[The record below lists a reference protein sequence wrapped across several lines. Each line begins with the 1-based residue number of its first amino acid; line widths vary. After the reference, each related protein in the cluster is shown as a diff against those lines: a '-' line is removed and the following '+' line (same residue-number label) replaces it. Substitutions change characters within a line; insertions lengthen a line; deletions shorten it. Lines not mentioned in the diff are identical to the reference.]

1 MIAAVSPTDYN
12 GRLTKLSVGLFILFL
27 ATALDS
33 VTIEGKNV
41 LLISYAFFG
50 MVVLTV
56 IHFKAFP
63 SLRHDWLTM
72 MILYFVVVSAFNFQE
87 TQPLS
92 LAYAVFFI
100 GAFIFYLS
108 FARNSL
114 SLADYRSILKLLI
127 LLYLAGVFIG
137 QAIVYLNLFAPIR
150 QLAAGTFQGGFHTVL
165 ESGGFR
171 YYSFSSE
178 PSYASFIVITL
189 YYSLV
194 TTNPDKKASL
204 LEGENLFFFLVLTY
218 ILIMARSGYG
228 IVLFFIVIASFV
240 GF

>member
-127 LLYLAGVFIG
+127 LLHLDHGSKWVWDRSFFYRNRKFCRVQPQSDAGICDH
-137 QAIVYLNLFAPIR
+137 
-150 QLAAGTFQGGFHTVL
+150 FHYRDCAC
-165 ESGGFR
+165 SH
-171 YYSFSSE
+171 
-178 PSYASFIVITL
+178 A
-189 YYSLV
+189 
-194 TTNPDKKASL
+194 
-204 LEGENLFFFLVLTY
+204 
-218 ILIMARSGYG
+218 
-228 IVLFFIVIASFV
+228 
-240 GF
+240 